1 MYKQHLLNAIVK
13 EMKICKRL
21 YTKIPHDKMDFKTKE
36 ELRSIHELL
45 QYLCIIGT
53 APLDYW
59 INKSDLPFNTFFG
72 EVSAASKLLPHEQ
85 FLSLM
90 DEQINIINNLFNQFT
105 EDDLFHKE
113 IVYPWGEKGPLG
125 EGIISTCIKF
135 MAAYKLQLFLHIK
148 LCTDQKL
155 GTADAWL
162 LTDLSS

>member
-1 MYKQHLLNAIVK
+1 MN
-13 EMKICKRL
+13 
-21 YTKIPHDKMDFKTKE
+21 FKTKE
-36 ELRSIHELL
+36 EIRSIHELL

-53 APLDYW
+53 APLNYW
-59 INKSDLPFNTFFG
+59 LNKSELPFNTFFG
-72 EVSAASKLLPHEQ
+72 EVAAASKQIPHEK
-85 FLSLM
+85 FLSIM
-90 DEQINIINNLFNQFT
+90 DEQIEITDKLFSQIS
-105 EDDLFHKE
+105 EDDLFNKE

-135 MAAYKLQLFLHIK
+135 LAAYKLQLFLYIK